1 MKISVVIPT
10 HRRADLLSRAVES
23 VLAQARPA
31 HEIIIVDD
39 ADESA
44 TRMVAERVAAS
55 SAVPIRYIRNSA
67 CPGACGSRNLGAFV
81 SAGDWIAFLDDDDD
95 WMPDFLEQLASPA
108 SAGTPLVLSGLVRH
122 EAGHA
127 PVVRASPEGLTAA
140 TVLAHRS
147 SMTGSNFL
155 IRADLF
161 CAVRGFDPEMT
172 VFNDWDLFIRL
183 IKHGATYAV
192 VPAPLAHWREHTG
205 ERIATPSLRRA
216 DGIARFM
223 DRHGRGLPRA
233 MRRELRTT
241 ILGIRR
247 AHADAR
253 WRYLELSV
261 ALALAHGPREA
272 FARLLAR
279 RTAAA

>member
-10 HRRADLLSRAVES
+10 HRRSELLSRAISS
-23 VLAQARPA
+23 VTAQVRPA
-31 HEIIIVDD
+31 DEIIIVDD
-39 ADESA
+39 ADDSA
-44 TRMVAERVAAS
+44 SRMVVEQAAATGS
-55 SAVPIRYIRNSA
+55 VPIRYVRNTSS
-67 CPGACGSRNLGAFV
+67 PGACGSRNLGAFV
-81 SAGDWIAFLDDDDD
+81 STGDWVAFLDDDDD
-95 WMPDFLEQLASPA
+95 WTPDFLEQLARPA

-155 IRADLF
+155 IRSDLF
-161 CAVRGFDPEMT
+161 CAVRGFDPYMT

-183 IKHGATYAV
+183 IKHGASYAV
-192 VPAPLAHWREHTG
+192 VPLPLAHWREHPG

-216 DGIARFM
+216 DGLSRFLA
-223 DRHGRGLPRA
+223 RHGCGLPHA

-241 ILGIRR
+241 MLGIRR
-247 AHADAR
+247 AHVDAR

-261 ALALAHGPREA
+261 ALALAHGPRESLS
-272 FARLLAR
+272 RLRGRRAALA
-279 RTAAA
+279 